1 MSTAAAPS
9 RKRSNSARQAIL
21 TAAFALLE
29 EEGFERLSI
38 EGVAARAGVGK
49 TTIYRWWPTKGVMA
63 VEAFLEAVTPAIAF
77 RRSRSARADIVRQM
91 KALAKLY
98 RGHTGHLVCQMIG
111 ASQLDPA
118 MRKAFTEGFLYPRRE
133 CAYAVFER
141 GVAGGEFRADDLVL
155 VHFSF
160 PQAVMGGR
168 SEPNATSNPPGFFQ
182 MPEMSCGSNG
192 RFFVGE
198 SFCACF

>member
-1 MSTAAAPS
+1 MSTAAAPN

-21 TAAFALLE
+21 AAAFALLE

-77 RRSRSARADIVRQM
+77 RQSGSARVDFVRQM

-133 CAYAVFER
+133 CAYAVFQR
-141 GVAGGEFRADDLVL
+141 GVAGGEFRADVDRDVAIDALYSPIYYRLLASGAPIDDAFLDRHIDLVL
-155 VHFSF
+155 RGLM
-160 PQAVMGGR
+160 A
-168 SEPNATSNPPGFFQ
+168 
-182 MPEMSCGSNG
+182 
-192 RFFVGE
+192 
-198 SFCACF
+198 

>member
-1 MSTAAAPS
+1 MSTALAPS

-77 RRSRSARADIVRQM
+77 RRSRSARAD
-91 KALAKLY
+91 
-98 RGHTGHLVCQMIG
+98 
-111 ASQLDPA
+111 
-118 MRKAFTEGFLYPRRE
+118 
-133 CAYAVFER
+133 
-141 GVAGGEFRADDLVL
+141 
-155 VHFSF
+155 
-160 PQAVMGGR
+160 
-168 SEPNATSNPPGFFQ
+168 
-182 MPEMSCGSNG
+182 MSDGLHQ
-192 RFFVGE
+192 
-198 SFCACF
+198 

>member
-1 MSTAAAPS
+1 MSTAAASS
-9 RKRSNSARQAIL
+9 RKRSKSARQAIL

-49 TTIYRWWPTKGVMA
+49 TTIYRWWPTKGVLA

-77 RRSRSARADIVRQM
+77 RQSGSARNDIVRQM

-133 CAYAVFER
+133 CAYAVFRR
-141 GVAGGEFRADDLVL
+141 GVAGGEFRADVDRDVAIDALYSPIYYRLLASGAPIDEAFLDRHIDLVL
-155 VHFSF
+155 RGLM
-160 PQAVMGGR
+160 A
-168 SEPNATSNPPGFFQ
+168 
-182 MPEMSCGSNG
+182 
-192 RFFVGE
+192 
-198 SFCACF
+198 

>member
-1 MSTAAAPS
+1 MSTAAASS
-9 RKRSNSARQAIL
+9 RKRSKSARQAIL

-29 EEGFERLSI
+29 EEGFERVSI

-49 TTIYRWWPTKGVMA
+49 TTIYRWWPTKGVLA

-77 RRSRSARADIVRQM
+77 RQSGSARNDIVRQM

-98 RGHTGHLVCQMIG
+98 RGHTGDLVCQMIG

-133 CAYAVFER
+133 CAYAVFRR
-141 GVAGGEFRADDLVL
+141 GVAGGEFRADVDRDVAIDALYSPIYYRLLASGAPIDEAFLDRHIDLVL
-155 VHFSF
+155 RGLM
-160 PQAVMGGR
+160 A
-168 SEPNATSNPPGFFQ
+168 
-182 MPEMSCGSNG
+182 
-192 RFFVGE
+192 
-198 SFCACF
+198 

>member
-1 MSTAAAPS
+1 MSTALAPS
-9 RKRSNSARQAIL
+9 RKRSNSARRAIL

-98 RGHTGHLVCQMIG
+98 RGHTGNLVCQMIG

-141 GVAGGEFRADDLVL
+141 GVAGGEFRADVDRDVALDALYSPIYYRLLASGAPIDEAFLDRHIDLVL
-155 VHFSF
+155 RGLM
-160 PQAVMGGR
+160 A
-168 SEPNATSNPPGFFQ
+168 
-182 MPEMSCGSNG
+182 
-192 RFFVGE
+192 
-198 SFCACF
+198 

>member
-1 MSTAAAPS
+1 MSTALAPS

-98 RGHTGHLVCQMIG
+98 RGHTGNLVCQMIG

-141 GVAGGEFRADDLVL
+141 GVAGGEFRADVHRDVAIDALYSPIYYRLLASGAPIDEAFLDRHIDLVL
-155 VHFSF
+155 RGLI
-160 PQAVMGGR
+160 A
-168 SEPNATSNPPGFFQ
+168 
-182 MPEMSCGSNG
+182 
-192 RFFVGE
+192 
-198 SFCACF
+198 

>member
-1 MSTAAAPS
+1 MSPATAPS

-49 TTIYRWWPTKGVMA
+49 TTIYRWWPTKGVLA
-63 VEAFLEAVTPAIAF
+63 VEAFLEAVTPTIAF
-77 RRSRSARADIVRQM
+77 RHSGSARNDIVRQM

-111 ASQLDPA
+111 ASQLDPT

-133 CAYAVFER
+133 CAYAVFRR
-141 GVAGGEFRADDLVL
+141 GVAGGEFRADVDRDVAIDALYSPIYYRLLASGAPIDEAFLDRHIDLIL
-155 VHFSF
+155 RGLM
-160 PQAVMGGR
+160 A
-168 SEPNATSNPPGFFQ
+168 
-182 MPEMSCGSNG
+182 
-192 RFFVGE
+192 
-198 SFCACF
+198 

>member
-1 MSTAAAPS
+1 MSAAAASS
-9 RKRSNSARQAIL
+9 RKRSKSARQAIL
-21 TAAFALLE
+21 TAAFDLLE

-49 TTIYRWWPTKGVMA
+49 TTIYRWWPTKGVLA

-77 RRSRSARADIVRQM
+77 RQSGSARNDIVRQM
-91 KALAKLY
+91 KSLAKLY

-133 CAYAVFER
+133 CAYTVFRR
-141 GVAGGEFRADDLVL
+141 GVTGGEFRADVDRDVAIDALYSPIYYRLLASGAPIDEAFLDRHIDLVL
-155 VHFSF
+155 RGLM
-160 PQAVMGGR
+160 A
-168 SEPNATSNPPGFFQ
+168 
-182 MPEMSCGSNG
+182 
-192 RFFVGE
+192 
-198 SFCACF
+198 

>member
-1 MSTAAAPS
+1 MSTALAPS
-9 RKRSNSARQAIL
+9 RKRSNSARKAIL
-21 TAAFALLE
+21 TAAYALLE

-91 KALAKLY
+91 KALAKVY
-98 RGHTGHLVCQMIG
+98 RGHTGNLVCQMIG

-141 GVAGGEFRADDLVL
+141 GVAGGEFRVDVDRDVAIDALYSPIYYRLLASGAPIDEAFLDRHIDLVL
-155 VHFSF
+155 RGLM
-160 PQAVMGGR
+160 A
-168 SEPNATSNPPGFFQ
+168 
-182 MPEMSCGSNG
+182 
-192 RFFVGE
+192 
-198 SFCACF
+198 

>member
-38 EGVAARAGVGK
+38 EGGRGTGWRRQDDHLSLVA
-49 TTIYRWWPTKGVMA
+49 TKGVMA
-63 VEAFLEAVTPAIAF
+63 VEALPVTPAIAF
-77 RRSRSARADIVRQM
+77 RRLMARADIVRQM

-111 ASQLDPA
+111 ASQLDSA
-118 MRKAFTEGFLYPRRE
+118 MRKA
-133 CAYAVFER
+133 V
-141 GVAGGEFRADDLVL
+141 
-155 VHFSF
+155 
-160 PQAVMGGR
+160 
-168 SEPNATSNPPGFFQ
+168 
-182 MPEMSCGSNG
+182 
-192 RFFVGE
+192 
-198 SFCACF
+198 

>member
-1 MSTAAAPS
+1 MSTAVASS

-21 TAAFALLE
+21 AAAFALLE

-49 TTIYRWWPTKGVMA
+49 TTIYRWWPTKGVLA

-77 RRSRSARADIVRQM
+77 RQSGSARIDIVRQM

-98 RGHTGHLVCQMIG
+98 RGHTGNLVCQMIG

-133 CAYAVFER
+133 CAYAVFQR
-141 GVAGGEFRADDLVL
+141 GVADGEFRADVDRDVAIDALYSPIYYRLLASRAPIDEAFLDRHIDLVL
-155 VHFSF
+155 RGLT
-160 PQAVMGGR
+160 A
-168 SEPNATSNPPGFFQ
+168 
-182 MPEMSCGSNG
+182 
-192 RFFVGE
+192 
-198 SFCACF
+198 

>member
-1 MSTAAAPS
+1 MSTALTPS

-98 RGHTGHLVCQMIG
+98 RGHTGNLVCQMIG

-141 GVAGGEFRADDLVL
+141 GVAGGEFRTGVDRDVAIDALYSPIYYRLLASGAPIDEAFLDRHIDLVL
-155 VHFSF
+155 RGLM
-160 PQAVMGGR
+160 A
-168 SEPNATSNPPGFFQ
+168 
-182 MPEMSCGSNG
+182 
-192 RFFVGE
+192 
-198 SFCACF
+198 

>member
-1 MSTAAAPS
+1 MSTAAASS
-9 RKRSNSARQAIL
+9 RKRSKSARQAIL

-49 TTIYRWWPTKGVMA
+49 TTIYRWWPTKGVLA

-77 RRSRSARADIVRQM
+77 RQSGSARNDIVRQM

-133 CAYAVFER
+133 CAYAVFQR
-141 GVAGGEFRADDLVL
+141 GVAGGEFRADVDRDVAIDALYSPIYYRLLASGAPIDEAFLDRHIDLIL
-155 VHFSF
+155 RGLM
-160 PQAVMGGR
+160 A
-168 SEPNATSNPPGFFQ
+168 
-182 MPEMSCGSNG
+182 
-192 RFFVGE
+192 
-198 SFCACF
+198 

>member
-1 MSTAAAPS
+1 MSAALAAS
-9 RKRSNSARQAIL
+9 RKRSNSARRAIL

-91 KALAKLY
+91 KALAKVY
-98 RGHTGHLVCQMIG
+98 RGHTGNLVCQMIG

-141 GVAGGEFRADDLVL
+141 GVAGGEFRADVDRDVAIDALYSPIYYRLLASRAPIDEAFLDRHIDLVL
-155 VHFSF
+155 RGLT
-160 PQAVMGGR
+160 A
-168 SEPNATSNPPGFFQ
+168 
-182 MPEMSCGSNG
+182 
-192 RFFVGE
+192 
-198 SFCACF
+198 